1 MNRITIKHFLFIFL
15 IISTALL
22 QAQDVSVTVNCPRVV
37 RVGEPFQL
45 DVEVNAR
52 SSQPEFPEMDAFKV
66 VRSMGTQQGSQFYM
80 SGGKMVAS
88 VSTTF
93 SYAVQPD
100 REGTQE
106 IGPIEVTVD
115 RKTYRSA
122 PVTVQVVAGNASAQ
136 PQQSGGADETDAR
149 PDQSQVQADNR
160 EVFLEVL
167 TDRKQVYQG
176 EYLNASVKF
185 FSRINVA
192 SINKESFPTFDGFFK
207 QEIETPPLR
216 SLDQETV
223 NGVPHLTGVLR
234 KYVLFPQ
241 KSGTL
246 TINPCKVEA
255 GINQRVQSRSRSIFD
270 DFFGGGVQTVPREAT
285 SRPVT
290 ITVLPLPDGKP
301 ASFSGGVGQMK
312 FDAVIDKTEVKAN
325 DPVTMKITVSGNGN
339 MKFVDA
345 PRINFPPDFEVYD
358 PKINTSLNATTTAG
372 SKTFEYLIIPRHGG
386 AYKIPAI
393 EFSYFDPQARQ
404 YRTLR
409 SDEYT
414 LAVERGEEQSGQTV
428 VSGVTRE
435 DVKYLG
441 KDIRYLKTDRAKL
454 RQAGENF
461 FGTWKFRL
469 WYLIPLA
476 AFSLTVYLRRNY
488 IRKYAGAARVKNRKA
503 SRYAAKRLKQ
513 ARGFMDRNQKEL
525 FYEELSRA
533 LWGYLSDRLNIPVAG
548 LSKDNA
554 RAVMEQ
560 HQVDTALADEF
571 TGVIDDCEFARYAP
585 SAAGSDMNALYIRT
599 VEVINKMQKAIQ

>member
-1 MNRITIKHFLFIFL
+1 MRYFLSIFF
-15 IISTALL
+15 IISATLL
-22 QAQDVSVTVNCPRVV
+22 QAQNVSVTVDCPRVV
-37 RVGEPFQL
+37 RVGEPFQMA
-45 DVEVNAR
+45 VQVNADAANIKL
-52 SSQPEFPEMDAFKV
+52 PEMSAFKV
-66 VRSMGTQQGSQFYM
+66 LRSLGRSQ
-80 SGGKMVAS
+80 SSS
-88 VSTTF
+88 VSIINGKVSQSTEVAF
-93 SYAVQPD
+93 NYIVQANQ
-100 REGTQE
+100 EGTQE
-106 IGPIEVTVD
+106 IGPVEVTVD
-115 RKTYRSA
+115 KKTYQST
-122 PVTVQVVAGNASAQ
+122 PVTVQVVAGNASTQ
-136 PQQSGGADETDAR
+136 PQQQGSGTDGTDSQ
-149 PDQSQVQADNR
+149 PDNSQVQSDNR

-176 EYLNASVKF
+176 EYINASIKF
-185 FSRINVA
+185 FSRVNVA
-192 SINKESFPTFDGFFK
+192 SITNESFPTFDGFFK

-216 SLDQETV
+216 QLDQETV

-290 ITVLPLPDGKP
+290 ITVLPLPEGKP

-312 FDAVIDKTEVKAN
+312 FDATIDKTEVKAN
-325 DPVTMKITVSGNGN
+325 DPVTLKVTVSGNGN

-358 PKINTSLNATTTAG
+358 PKINTSLNATSTAG

-386 AYKIPAI
+386 TYKIPAI
-393 EFSYFDPQARQ
+393 EFSYFDPQAKQ

-409 SDEYT
+409 SNEYT
-414 LAVERGEEQSGQTV
+414 LTVERGEEQPGQTV

-441 KDIRYLKTDRAKL
+441 KDIRYLKTDKVKL
-454 RQAGENF
+454 RHMGENF
-461 FGTWKFRL
+461 FGTWKFWL
-469 WYLIPLA
+469 WYLIPLI
-476 AFSLTVYLRRNY
+476 AFTIIVYLRRNY
-488 IRKYAGAARVKNRKA
+488 IRKYANVALVKNKKA
-503 SRYAAKRLKQ
+503 NRYAAKRLKQ
-513 ARGFMDRNQKEL
+513 ARGFMDKNQKEQ

-533 LWGYLSDRLNIPVAG
+533 LWGYLSDKLNIPVAE
-548 LSKDNA
+548 LSKDNVKA
-554 RAVMEQ
+554 AMEQ
-560 HQVDTALADEF
+560 HQVDAALAGEF

-585 SAAGSDMNALYIRT
+585 SAVGSDMNTLYSLA
-599 VEVINKMQKAIQ
+599 VEVIDKMQKAVQ

>member
-1 MNRITIKHFLFIFL
+1 MRYFLFIFL
-15 IISTALL
+15 IISTTPL
-22 QAQDVSVTVNCPRVV
+22 QAQDVSVTVSCPRAV
-37 RVGEPFQL
+37 RVGELFQL

-52 SSQPEFPEMDAFKV
+52 SSQPKFPDMDAFKV
-66 VRSMGTQQGSQFYM
+66 VRSMGTQQGFQSYM
-80 SGGKMVAS
+80 SGGKMVTSAS
-88 VSTTF
+88 MTF
-93 SYAVQPD
+93 AYAVQPD

-106 IGPIEVTVD
+106 IGPVEVTVD
-115 RKTYRSA
+115 GKTYQSK

-136 PQQSGGADETDAR
+136 PQQPGSSSAEGTDAR
-149 PDQSQVQADNR
+149 PDHSQVQSDNR

-176 EYLNASVKF
+176 EYLNASIKF

-223 NGVPHLTGVLR
+223 NGVPYLTGVLR

-358 PKINTSLNATTTAG
+358 PKINTNLNATATAG
-372 SKTFEYLIIPRHGG
+372 SKTFEYLLIPRHGG

-404 YRTLR
+404 YKTLR

-414 LAVERGEEQSGQTV
+414 LTVERGEEQPGQTV

-454 RQAGENF
+454 RHTGENF
-461 FGTWKFRL
+461 FGTWKFFL

-476 AFSLTVYLRRNY
+476 AFSLIVYLRRNY
-488 IRKYAGAARVKNRKA
+488 IRKYAGVARVKNRKA
-503 SRYAAKRLKQ
+503 NRYAARRLKQ
-513 ARGFMDRNQKEL
+513 ARGFMDRNQKEP

-533 LWGYLSDRLNIPVAG
+533 LWGYLSDKLNIPVAG
-548 LSKDNA
+548 LSRDNA
-554 RAVMEQ
+554 KATMEQ

-571 TGVIDDCEFARYAP
+571 IGVIDDCEFARYAP
-585 SAAGSDMNALYIRT
+585 SAAGSDMNVLYSRT
-599 VEVINKMQKAIQ
+599 VEVIDKMQKAVQ